1 MGIHAKPAKYLL
13 GQAGRLADLLKP
25 AKTNLKQTPP
35 CAGLSRF
42 FRGQKLANLVVTHDE
57 QQS

>member
-42 FRGQKLANLVVTHDE
+42 FRGQKLANYGGNP
-57 QQS
+57 